1 MVMDAFEMLIG
12 VVLPY
17 AVIAVLVL
25 GLIYRLRRWQKA
37 AVANLAIY
45 PSASSKGQLRRKVL
59 GEVLLFKTFRKEHK
73 GLWAQTWSLH
83 TFLLLI
89 ILGHTRL
96 ITDWPLRVLLGMSE
110 GAVDT
115 LSAWAGGIAGAVA
128 LVACVLLLVR
138 RFAVRRV
145 REASTSEDFFVM
157 VLLIAILITGNVMR
171 FLTHFDITLAQAYF
185 ASLFTLRPVQV
196 PGDPMFLLHFFLV
209 QVLLIYLPFGKLL
222 HIPGVFYSK
231 ALVARDY

>member
-1 MVMDAFEMLIG
+1 MVMDALEMLIG

-25 GLIYRLRRWQKA
+25 GLIYRIRRWQKA

-45 PSASSKGQLRRKVL
+45 PSASSKGQLWRKVL

-73 GLWAQTWSLH
+73 GLWAQTWFLH

-89 ILGHTRL
+89 VLGHTRL
-96 ITDWPLRVLLGMSE
+96 ITDWPLRVVLGMPAD
-110 GAVDT
+110 AVDT

-138 RFAVRRV
+138 RMAVRRV

-157 VLLIAILITGNVMR
+157 VLLMAILITGNVMR
-171 FLTHFDITLAQAYF
+171 FITHFDITLAQAYF

-209 QVLLIYLPFGKLL
+209 QVLLVYLPFGKLL